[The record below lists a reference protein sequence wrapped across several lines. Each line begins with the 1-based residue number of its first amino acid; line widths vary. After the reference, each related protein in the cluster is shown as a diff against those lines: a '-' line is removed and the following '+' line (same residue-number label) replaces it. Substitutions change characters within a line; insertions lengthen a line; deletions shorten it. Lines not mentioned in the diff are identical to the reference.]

1 MVSADIHG
9 RRRVV
14 DHLNQQSDNE
24 NYKNANRIITNN
36 DTNRISQSAMNNSF
50 EAAEKAQL
58 NSYTNSAMKKN
69 RASLN
74 SLNTNSTRQT
84 SNIMVGH

>member
-1 MVSADIHG
+1 
-9 RRRVV
+9 
-14 DHLNQQSDNE
+14 
-24 NYKNANRIITNN
+24 
-36 DTNRISQSAMNNSF
+36 MNNSF

-84 SNIMVGH
+84 SNIMVGHQSIKSG